1 MSKDISVIIPYYKME
16 AYLQSALNSILKQH
30 LIPKEVIIIND
41 ASPCGSIN
49 KILKENTNIK
59 IKYIVNLHRKGVS
72 SSRNIGIKQAS
83 GDIIAFLDADDWWTE
98 DHLQKSL
105 EKFEQDPFIDIV
117 AGPITNYSEKTKEF
131 VPWQFSDWMIQRFPS
146 SLTACNFIQPSAA
159 LVKTAILRKISG
171 FDTSKELNHIED
183 YDLWIRLVQAGAK
196 FGFRKEITCF
206 YRRHDEAASA
216 DREKMEL
223 LHRNLVAKH
232 RDFFL
237 NAQRELIA
245 DLMHRSV
252 NLHYLNRS
260 PLFQVY
266 VYLFKSLKKTKE
278 NILKFLNG

>member
-41 ASPCGSIN
+41 ASPCGCIN

-131 VPWQFSDWMIQRFPS
+131 VPWQFSDWMIQRFPA

-266 VYLFKSLKKTKE
+266 VYLFKSLKKTKD

>member
-1 MSKDISVIIPYYKME
+1 MGHIIDKALESISV
-16 AYLQSALNSILKQH
+16 QSSLPWELIVVDDFGAQDGTKNAVELFFKKHLNH
-30 LIPKEVIIIND
+30 RV
-41 ASPCGSIN
+41 
-49 KILKENTNIK
+49 
-59 IKYIVNLHRKGVS
+59 KYIRHKKNSGVS
-72 SSRNIGIKQAS
+72 AARNTGIKNAQ
-83 GDIIAFLDADDWWTE
+83 GKVIAFLDPDDWWTK
-98 DHLQKSL
+98 DHLKKSL
-105 EKFEQDPFIDIV
+105 EFFEHDPAIDV
-117 AGPITNYSEKTKEF
+117 VTGPITNFSEKTKKLS
-131 VPWQFSDWMIQRFPS
+131 PWPLSKWMIQRFPA
-146 SLTACNFIQPSAA
+146 SLAANNFIQPSAT
-159 LVKTAILRKISG
+159 LVKTAALKKIGG

-183 YDLWIRLVQAGAK
+183 YDLWIRLVQDGAK

-252 NLHYLNRS
+252 NLHFLNRS

-266 VYLFKSLKKTKE
+266 VYLFKSLKKTKD
-278 NILKFLNG
+278 NIQKFLNG